1 MTPNAG
7 GYSLH
12 KGFNQTSGASMRRIV
27 DFSDLNRT
35 NMILPTGQSGLHN
48 SPHYS
53 DQASLYH
60 EGKYRVTNFNKDYI
74 INSDDFEHLTLIPGK

>member
-35 NMILPTGQSGLHN
+35 SMILPTGQSGLHN

-60 EGKYRVTNFNKDYI
+60 NGKYRGTNFDKDYI
-74 INSDDFEHLTLIPGK
+74 LNSPDYEQLTLIPEK

>member
-1 MTPNAG
+1 
-7 GYSLH
+7 
-12 KGFNQTSGASMRRIV
+12 
-27 DFSDLNRT
+27 
-35 NMILPTGQSGLHN
+35 MILPTGQSGLHN

-74 INSDDFEHLTLIPGK
+74 VNSPDFEYLTLIPGK

>member
-1 MTPNAG
+1 
-7 GYSLH
+7 
-12 KGFNQTSGASMRRIV
+12 MRRIV

-35 NMILPTGQSGLHN
+35 SMILPTGQSGLHN

-60 EGKYRVTNFNKDYI
+60 DGKYRVTYFDKDYI
-74 INSDDFEHLTLIPGK
+74 VNSPEFKHLRLIPK